1 MALFGVPIV
10 IPTVFGIL
18 WKRPNAK
25 GVYLCLAFGVATGV
39 VLKTCFVG
47 LSWEAGTLIQIAVCF
62 AGFFGGTL
70 LGTTKREAEA
80 KEALFDE
87 L

>member
-1 MALFGVPIV
+1 
-10 IPTVFGIL
+10 
-18 WKRPNAK
+18 
-25 GVYLCLAFGVATGV
+25 
-39 VLKTCFVG
+39 
-47 LSWEAGTLIQIAVCF
+47 LIQIAVCF